1 MTDQHVE
8 KPNPVDK
15 KRTQL
20 LLAAFVLVVL
30 VIVIAYVMTQ
40 QGESKPQEN
49 TYVPDIVAS
58 APEPKMIEVQ
68 EPEVVE
74 QPMPEQQPVPQLPP
88 KVAPEPFDTKPVEQ
102 PVKPEPLTFEQGDEG
117 LMSKIEANASL
128 QAAKLLASDDL
139 IRRTVVFVDNLAKGD
154 IAKKHSPVLEPK
166 EKFKALDGDLV
177 IIDPNSYER
186 YTPYV
191 NLVSRF
197 SGAQLVRMYG
207 EFEPL
212 FKEAYQEIGY
222 DGDNFKATLNN
233 AIQELLDTPIPKT
246 PIPLIKESVTYKY
259 AYPEWEQLSDAQKQF
274 LRMGP
279 DNMKKLKVTLQAVQ
293 KALKENN

>member
-15 KRTQL
+15 KRMHL
-20 LLAAFVLVVL
+20 LLAAVVL
-30 VIVIAYVMTQ
+30 VGLIVVIAYVITKQETVQTQ
-40 QGESKPQEN
+40 ADVV
-49 TYVPDIVAS
+49 VPDVVVS
-58 APEPKMIEVQ
+58 VPEPEYAEVL
-68 EPEVVE
+68 EPEVSE
-74 QPMPEQQPVPQLPP
+74 QPQPVIEEPPLPSVSEVEARP
-88 KVAPEPFDTKPVEQ
+88 TQTLEQ
-102 PVKPEPLTFEQGDEG
+102 PIKPEPLTFEQGDVG
-117 LMSKIEANASL
+117 LIAKIETNASI

-139 IRRTVVFVDNLAKGD
+139 IRRTVVFIDNLAKGD
-154 IAKKHSPVLEPK
+154 IAKKHSPVIEPK
-166 EKFKALDGDLV
+166 EKFQALEGDLP

-197 SGAQLVRMYG
+197 SGAQLVRMYD
-207 EFEPL
+207 EFQPL

-222 DGDNFKATLNN
+222 DGENFEATLNN
-233 AIQELLDTPIPKT
+233 AIQELLDTPIPKA

>member
-1 MTDQHVE
+1 MTDQHNE
-8 KPNPVDK
+8 KTNPVDK
-15 KRTQL
+15 KRTHL
-20 LLAAFVLVVL
+20 LLAAAVLVGL

-40 QGESKPQEN
+40 KETAPSHNEL
-49 TYVPDIVAS
+49 TVPDIVETT
-58 APEPKMIEVQ
+58 PEPKYTEVN
-68 EPEVVE
+68 EPEVSELPQPVIEEQPLPSVSEVEDRPKPTVE
-74 QPMPEQQPVPQLPP
+74 QPI
-88 KVAPEPFDTKPVEQ
+88 
-102 PVKPEPLTFEQGDEG
+102 KPEPLTFEQGDVG
-117 LMSKIEANASL
+117 LIAKIETNASI

-139 IRRTVVFVDNLAKGD
+139 IRRTVVFIDNLAKGD
-154 IAKKHSPVLEPK
+154 IAKKHSPVIEPK
-166 EKFKALDGDLV
+166 EKFQALEGDLQ

-197 SGAQLVRMYG
+197 SGAQLVRMYD
-207 EFEPL
+207 EFQPL

-222 DGDNFKATLNN
+222 DGENFETTLNN
-233 AIQELLDTPIPKT
+233 AIQELLDTPIPKS

>member
-88 KVAPEPFDTKPVEQ
+88 KVAPAPLDTKPVEQ

-166 EKFKALDGDLV
+166 EKFKALDGDLA

>member
-74 QPMPEQQPVPQLPP
+74 QPMPEQQPVQQLPP

-166 EKFKALDGDLV
+166 EKFKALDGDLA